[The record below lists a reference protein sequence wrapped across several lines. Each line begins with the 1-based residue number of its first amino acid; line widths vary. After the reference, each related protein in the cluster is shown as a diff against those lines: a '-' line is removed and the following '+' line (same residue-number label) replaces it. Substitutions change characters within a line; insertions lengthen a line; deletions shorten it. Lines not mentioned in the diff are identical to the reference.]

1 MIRVQRVHAVTVVA
15 VLMVAAGCKARREAA
30 PSAAD
35 STTTAEE
42 AAGGVVQTG
51 NDYGPSADVQTL
63 RAMWQKESSAN
74 DTIVQTVVVA
84 NAGVVEIRD
93 GGPNSPFLNLYQ
105 QDSSGTW
112 QDHGIIT
119 GPLAVCGLTSK
130 SIPDSVAREIVA
142 HDTRLS
148 ATNRADPRAGC
159 SG

>member
-1 MIRVQRVHAVTVVA
+1 MIRVQRVHVVTVVA
-15 VLMVAAGCKARREAA
+15 VLMVAAGCTAKREAV
-30 PSAAD
+30 PSGAD
-35 STTTAEE
+35 SATTA
-42 AAGGVVQTG
+42 GVVQSG

-105 QDSSGTW
+105 RDSSGTW

-130 SIPDSVAREIVA
+130 SVPDSVAREIVA